1 MGASKIHNINKQDN
15 IYPLIYVVYRKLL
28 PEISAFLNIW
38 ESAFQVIKLGILI
51 RILLVILTSVH
62 TLEGRRTCPS
72 FHSVKARP
80 TSHLE
85 RP

>member
-1 MGASKIHNINKQDN
+1 MGTSKIHNINKQDN

-28 PEISAFLNIW
+28 PEISAFLDIW

-62 TLEGRRTCPS
+62 TLERGQTCLS
-72 FHSVKARP
+72 FRSPPINQRHQLARP
-80 TSHLE
+80 
-85 RP
+85 

>member
-1 MGASKIHNINKQDN
+1 MGTSKIHNINKQDKV
-15 IYPLIYVVYRKLL
+15 YPLIYVVYRELL
-28 PEISAFLNIW
+28 PEISAFLDIW

-62 TLEGRRTCPS
+62 TLEGRQTCLS

-80 TSHLE
+80 TSHLG